1 MKLILIAG
9 KAQSGK
15 TTLAKVLKEKY
26 LKIGKKVIITEYSK
40 YVKMFAKD
48 ILGWD
53 GKEPKPRKFLQD
65 MGDYVRNNYNDI
77 FFVKRMKEDL
87 NIYSNYADV
96 VIISDVRM
104 PKEIIKM
111 KKYNPLK
118 IKVVSDK
125 VNDLTKEEQNHY
137 TEHALDNFKNFDYVI
152 NKDEIFKVSDEII
165 ERSN

>member
-1 MKLILIAG
+1 
-9 KAQSGK
+9 
-15 TTLAKVLKEKY
+15 
-26 LKIGKKVIITEYSK
+26 
-40 YVKMFAKD
+40 
-48 ILGWD
+48 
-53 GKEPKPRKFLQD
+53 
-65 MGDYVRNNYNDI
+65 
-77 FFVKRMKEDL
+77 MKEDL

-118 IKVVSDK
+118 IKVVSDE